1 MKKKQENIPVVT
13 FCHQLNT
20 KLHRCN
26 RIYHKFPVFSTN
38 VSFYNLPM
46 AKIKNSGNHGT
57 KRYQRQ
63 RELIERVPFSRATT
77 YRILRGQK
85 SPTLDDLEEFAREL
99 KVPLEDLYESK
110 YSRDHIK
117 NLSQY

>member
-1 MKKKQENIPVVT
+1 
-13 FCHQLNT
+13 
-20 KLHRCN
+20 
-26 RIYHKFPVFSTN
+26 
-38 VSFYNLPM
+38 M
-46 AKIKNSGNHGT
+46 AKIKIQ
-57 KRYQRQ
+57 KIMEQKDIKA

-85 SPTLDDLEEFAREL
+85 SPTIDDLEEFAREL

-117 NLSQY
+117 KLSQY

>member
-1 MKKKQENIPVVT
+1 MVT

-20 KLHRCN
+20 KLHLSLIHI

-46 AKIKNSGNHGT
+46 AKIKIQEIMEQ
-57 KRYQRQ
+57 KDIKA

>member
-1 MKKKQENIPVVT
+1 MVT

-46 AKIKNSGNHGT
+46 AKIKIQEIMEQ
-57 KRYQRQ
+57 KDIKA

-99 KVPLEDLYESK
+99 KVTLEDLYESK

>member
-1 MKKKQENIPVVT
+1 MVT
-13 FCHQLNT
+13 FCHQLNA

-46 AKIKNSGNHGT
+46 AKIKIQEIMEQ
-57 KRYQRQ
+57 KDIKA

-85 SPTLDDLEEFAREL
+85 SPTIDDLEEFAREL

>member
-1 MKKKQENIPVVT
+1 MVT

-46 AKIKNSGNHGT
+46 AKIKIQEIMEQ
-57 KRYQRQ
+57 KDIKA

-110 YSRDHIK
+110 YSRDHMLLFRGK
-117 NLSQY
+117 LVTKEPMV

>member
-1 MKKKQENIPVVT
+1 MVT

-46 AKIKNSGNHGT
+46 AKIKIQEIMEQ
-57 KRYQRQ
+57 KDIKA

-85 SPTLDDLEEFAREL
+85 SQTLDDLEEFAREL

>member
-1 MKKKQENIPVVT
+1 MYNFKCYQY
-13 FCHQLNT
+13 L
-20 KLHRCN
+20 
-26 RIYHKFPVFSTN
+26 PVFSTN
-38 VSFYNLPM
+38 VSLYNFPM
-46 AKIKNSGNHGT
+46 AKIKIQEIMEQ
-57 KRYQRQ
+57 KDIKA

-99 KVPLEDLYESK
+99 RVPLEDLYESK
-110 YSRDHIK
+110 YSRNHTK